1 MENNTSKKGTREE
14 ERERRRR
21 KRRMR
26 VYRARFLAALALT
39 GIVLLLVLGCIGIFR
54 LVFKGDL
61 KTEKEIVRET
71 MEIVDEDMD
80 LLDEL
85 KEKMKGT
92 EFTLIL
98 DAGHG
103 GSDVGTG
110 DASYYE
116 KDINMD
122 IVNEMV
128 PLLEYCGVKV
138 LLTRDGDETVAL
150 EERSGFANESEADR
164 FVSIHCNFCEDD
176 ASVAG
181 LECYYWQGSNVGQ
194 NYAESIVGA
203 AEESGEIK
211 VRGTR
216 TQDFHVLRET
226 QITAI
231 LIETGY
237 ISNKE
242 EGEKLMSSD
251 YQKTLAF
258 YLVKGII
265 EGYLD
270 SEGTPSYQQ
279 SF

>member
-1 MENNTSKKGTREE
+1 MENKTSKQRTREE

-39 GIVLLLVLGCIGIFR
+39 GIVLILVLGCIGIFR
-54 LVFKGDL
+54 LVFKGNL
-61 KTEKEIVRET
+61 KPEKEIVRET
-71 MEIVDEDMD
+71 MEIVDEDMS

-138 LLTRDGDETVAL
+138 LLTRNGDETVAL

-176 ASVAG
+176 VSVAG
-181 LECYYWQGSNVGQ
+181 LECYYWQGSSVGQ

-242 EGEKLMSSD
+242 EEKKLMSSD

>member
-1 MENNTSKKGTREE
+1 
-14 ERERRRR
+14 
-21 KRRMR
+21 MR
-26 VYRARFLAALALT
+26 VYRARFLAASALI
-39 GIVLLLVLGCIGIFR
+39 GILVLLVLGGVGIYR
-54 LVFKGDL
+54 LIFKRG
-61 KTEKEIVRET
+61 EKEVRKSVQET
-71 MEIVDEDMD
+71 MEIVNEDMSQ
-80 LLDEL
+80 LDEL

-92 EFTLIL
+92 DFTLIL

-103 GSDVGTG
+103 GNDVGTG

-128 PLLEYCGVKV
+128 PLLEYCGVNV
-138 LLTRDGDETVAL
+138 LLTREGDETVAL

-164 FVSIHCNFCEDD
+164 FVSIHCNYCEGD

-181 LECYYWQGSNVGQ
+181 LECYYWESSGIGQ
-194 NYAESIVGA
+194 SYAESIVRA
-203 AEESGEIK
+203 AEESREIK

-226 QITAI
+226 QITAV

-237 ISNKE
+237 LSNRE
-242 EGEKLMSSD
+242 EGRKLMDSD

-270 SEGTPSYQQ
+270 SEEALPYQQ
-279 SF
+279 ASGV

>member
-1 MENNTSKKGTREE
+1 MEKNISKRETREE
-14 ERERRRR
+14 ERKRRRR

-26 VYRARFLAALALT
+26 VYRTRFLAALALT
-39 GIVLLLVLGCIGIFR
+39 GIVGLLILGGVW
-54 LVFKGDL
+54 VFKLIWG
-61 KTEKEIVRET
+61 KEGQNREKVQET
-71 MEIVDEDMD
+71 MEIVEEDMSQ
-80 LLDEL
+80 LDGL
-85 KEKMKGT
+85 KEKMKGK
-92 EFTLIL
+92 EFTLVL

-103 GSDVGTG
+103 GDDVGTG
-110 DASYYE
+110 DSSYYE

-122 IVNEMV
+122 IVNEMA

-138 LLTRDGDETVAL
+138 LLTRDGDETMAL

-164 FVSIHCNFCEDD
+164 FVSIHCNYCEED

-181 LECYYWQGSNVGQ
+181 LECYYWQSSGIGQ
-194 NYAESIVGA
+194 SYAESIVRA
-203 AEESGEIK
+203 AGESGEIK

-226 QITAI
+226 RIPSI

-237 ISNKE
+237 ISNGE
-242 EGEKLMSSD
+242 EGRKLMDPD

-270 SEGTPSYQQ
+270 SGGQ
-279 SF
+279 SS

>member
-1 MENNTSKKGTREE
+1 MGKNTIKKGTREE

-39 GIVLLLVLGCIGIFR
+39 GILVLMVLGGVGIFR
-54 LVFKGDL
+54 LIIKRD
-61 KTEKEIVRET
+61 EREVRETVQET
-71 MEIVDEDMD
+71 MEIVDEDMGQ
-80 LLDEL
+80 LDEL

-92 EFTLIL
+92 EFVLIL

-138 LLTRDGDETVAL
+138 LLTREGDETVAL
-150 EERSGFANESEADR
+150 EERSGYANESEADR
-164 FVSIHCNFCEDD
+164 FVSIHCNYCEDD

-181 LECYYWQGSNVGQ
+181 LECYYWESSGVGRS
-194 NYAESIVGA
+194 YAESIVRA

-237 ISNKE
+237 ISNGE
-242 EGEKLMSSD
+242 EGRKLMSFD

-258 YLVKGII
+258 YLVKGIV

-270 SEGTPSYQQ
+270 SVAEPVGM
-279 SF
+279 

>member
-1 MENNTSKKGTREE
+1 MDKNTSGKVTRE
-14 ERERRRR
+14 ERERRRK

-39 GIVLLLVLGCIGIFR
+39 GIVVLLILGGIGIFR
-54 LVFKGDL
+54 LVFGRD
-61 KTEKEIVRET
+61 EKNVRETVRET
-71 MEIVDEDMD
+71 MEAADEDMSR
-80 LLDEL
+80 LDDL
-85 KEKMKGT
+85 KERMKGT
-92 EFTLIL
+92 EFTLVL

-103 GSDVGTG
+103 GNDVGTG

-138 LLTRDGDETVAL
+138 LLTRERDETLAL
-150 EERSGFANESEADR
+150 EERSGFANESGADR
-164 FVSIHCNFCEDD
+164 FVSVHSNYCEDD
-176 ASVAG
+176 PSVAG
-181 LECYYWQGSNVGQ
+181 LECYYWQGSGVGLQ
-194 NYAESIVGA
+194 YAESIVRA
-203 AEESGEIK
+203 AEESGEIR

-216 TQDFHVLRET
+216 TKDLHVLRET
-226 QITAI
+226 QIPAI

-237 ISNKE
+237 VSNAE
-242 EGEKLMSSD
+242 EGRKLMDPD
-251 YQKTLAF
+251 YQKTMAY

-270 SEGTPSYQQ
+270 SEGAAS
-279 SF
+279 

>member
-1 MENNTSKKGTREE
+1 
-14 ERERRRR
+14 
-21 KRRMR
+21 MR

-39 GIVLLLVLGCIGIFR
+39 GIVVLIVLGGVGIFR
-54 LVFKGDL
+54 LIFGGDRRRVQA
-61 KTEKEIVRET
+61 TVEET
-71 MEIVDEDMD
+71 MEIIDEDMSF
-80 LLDEL
+80 LDEL
-85 KEKMKGT
+85 KDRMKGK
-92 EFTLIL
+92 EFTLVL

-122 IVNEMV
+122 IVREMK
-128 PLLEYCGVKV
+128 PFLEYCGVTV
-138 LLTRDGDETVAL
+138 LLTRDGDETLAL
-150 EERSGFANESEADR
+150 EERSGFANESGADR
-164 FVSIHCNFCEDD
+164 FVSIHCNYCEDD

-181 LECYYWQGSNVGQ
+181 LECYYWETSGIGQ
-194 NYAESIVGA
+194 SYAESIIRA

-226 QITAI
+226 QITAV

-237 ISNKE
+237 LSNRE
-242 EGEKLMSSD
+242 EGGKLRDSD
-251 YQKTLAF
+251 YQKTLAL

-270 SEGTPSYQQ
+270 SEELPPYQQ
-279 SF
+279 ASGI

>member
-1 MENNTSKKGTREE
+1 
-14 ERERRRR
+14 
-21 KRRMR
+21 MR
-26 VYRARFLAALALT
+26 VYRARLLAGLALS
-39 GIVLLLVLGCIGIFR
+39 GILILMVLGGIGLYRLIFGR
-54 LVFKGDL
+54 EGI
-61 KTEKEIVRET
+61 KTRETVQET
-71 MEIVDEDMD
+71 MEIVDEDMGR
-80 LLDEL
+80 LDEL
-85 KEKMKGT
+85 KSRMEGK

-103 GSDVGTG
+103 GNDVGTG

-138 LLTRDGDETVAL
+138 LLTREGDETVAL
-150 EERSGFANESEADR
+150 ENRSGFANESEADR
-164 FVSIHCNFCEDD
+164 FVSIHCNYCEDD

-181 LECYYWQGSNVGQ
+181 LECYYWQDSGIGQ
-194 NYAESIVGA
+194 SYAQSIVRA

-226 QITAI
+226 QIPAI

-237 ISNKE
+237 ISNRE
-242 EGEKLMSSD
+242 EGGKLMNSD

-270 SEGTPSYQQ
+270 SEEATSA
-279 SF
+279 

>member
-1 MENNTSKKGTREE
+1 
-14 ERERRRR
+14 
-21 KRRMR
+21 MR

-39 GIVLLLVLGCIGIFR
+39 GIVLLLVLGCTGIFR

-150 EERSGFANESEADR
+150 EERSGFANESGADR

-181 LECYYWQGSNVGQ
+181 LECYYWQGSSVGQ

-242 EGEKLMSSD
+242 EGKKLMSSD

-270 SEGTPSYQQ
+270 PEGTSSYQQ
-279 SF
+279 NF

>member
-1 MENNTSKKGTREE
+1 MN

-21 KRRMR
+21 KRRR
-26 VYRARFLAALALT
+26 KVYFLRFLTALAAMGILT
-39 GIVLLLVLGCIGIFR
+39 LLIFAGIGIFR
-54 LVFKGDL
+54 LIFGGDRRRVQA
-61 KTEKEIVRET
+61 TVWET
-71 MEIVDEDMD
+71 MEIIDEDMSF
-80 LLDEL
+80 LDEL
-85 KEKMKGT
+85 KERMKGK
-92 EFTLIL
+92 EFTLVL

-103 GSDVGTG
+103 GNDVGTG

-122 IVNEMV
+122 IVREMK
-128 PLLEYCGVKV
+128 PLLEYCGVTV

-150 EERSGFANESEADR
+150 EERSGFANESGADR
-164 FVSIHCNFCEDD
+164 FVSIHCNYCEDD
-176 ASVAG
+176 ASVEG
-181 LECYYWQGSNVGQ
+181 LECYYWETSGIGRS
-194 NYAESIVGA
+194 YAESIVRA

-226 QITAI
+226 QITAV

-237 ISNKE
+237 LSNKE
-242 EGEKLMSSD
+242 ENGKLMSSD
-251 YQKTLAF
+251 YQKTLAV

-270 SEGTPSYQQ
+270 SEEPPSYRQA
-279 SF
+279 SGV

>member
-1 MENNTSKKGTREE
+1 MEKNTLNRETRE
-14 ERERRRR
+14 ERERRRW

-26 VYRARFLAALALT
+26 VYRARFLTAVALLGILT
-39 GIVLLLVLGCIGIFR
+39 LLILGGIGIFR
-54 LVFKGDL
+54 LLFGKDGRR
-61 KTEKEIVRET
+61 VRETVQET
-71 MEIVDEDMD
+71 MEIVNEDMG

-85 KEKMKGT
+85 KERMKGQD
-92 EFTLIL
+92 FTLIL

-138 LLTRDGDETVAL
+138 LLTREGDETVAL

-164 FVSIHCNFCEDD
+164 FVSIHCNYCEDD

-181 LECYYWQGSNVGQ
+181 LECYYWETSGIGQ
-194 NYAESIVGA
+194 SYAESIVRA

-226 QITAI
+226 QITAV

-237 ISNKE
+237 ISNGE
-242 EGEKLMSSD
+242 EGRKLMDSD
-251 YQKTLAF
+251 YQKTLA
-258 YLVKGII
+258 LSGKGH
-265 EGYLD
+265 Y
-270 SEGTPSYQQ
+270 
-279 SF
+279 

>member
-1 MENNTSKKGTREE
+1 
-14 ERERRRR
+14 
-21 KRRMR
+21 MR

-39 GIVLLLVLGCIGIFR
+39 GILVLIVLGCIGVFR
-54 LVFKGDL
+54 LIFGRDRRIIRETVQ
-61 KTEKEIVRET
+61 ET
-71 MEIVDEDMD
+71 MEIVNEDMS
-80 LLDEL
+80 LLDEM
-85 KEKMKGT
+85 KGKMKGK

-103 GSDVGTG
+103 GNDVGTG
-110 DASYYE
+110 DSSYYE

-150 EERSGFANESEADR
+150 EERSGFANDSEADR
-164 FVSIHCNFCEDD
+164 FVSIHCNYCEGD

-181 LECYYWQGSNVGQ
+181 LECYYWETSGIGQ
-194 NYAESIVGA
+194 SYAESIVHA

-226 QITAI
+226 QITSV

-237 ISNKE
+237 ISNRE
-242 EGEKLMSSD
+242 EGKKLMDSD

-270 SEGTPSYQQ
+270 SEEAQPYQQ
-279 SF
+279 ASGV

>member
-1 MENNTSKKGTREE
+1 
-14 ERERRRR
+14 
-21 KRRMR
+21 MR
-26 VYRARFLAALALT
+26 VYRARFLAAMALL
-39 GIVLLLVLGCIGIFR
+39 GILTLLIFGGVGIFR
-54 LVFKGDL
+54 LLFGKDDR
-61 KTEKEIVRET
+61 KAKETVRET
-71 MEIVDEDMD
+71 MEIVDEDMS
-80 LLDEL
+80 LLEEL
-85 KEKMKGT
+85 KEGMKGQ

-138 LLTRDGDETVAL
+138 LLTRKGDETVAL

-164 FVSIHCNFCEDD
+164 FVSIHCNYCEGD

-181 LECYYWQGSNVGQ
+181 LECYYWQDSGIGQ
-194 NYAESIVGA
+194 SYAKSIVQA

-211 VRGTR
+211 VRGIR

-226 QITAI
+226 QITAV

-237 ISNKE
+237 LSNRE
-242 EGEKLMSSD
+242 EGGKLKNPD
-251 YQKTLAF
+251 YQKNLAF

-270 SEGTPSYQQ
+270 SVEPSGG
-279 SF
+279 